1 MTGQRTRCQGHL
13 PGPCEPMGQ
22 TVYCDGSC
30 AHIRERATATAT
42 DTVTAQPA
50 VVKTGRR
57 FYAVAFPFALK
68 DKLKA
73 LGCSWDTEARCWW
86 TGKAEVAGQMQALLA
101 EPLPAIGRWTKVGDE
116 WVVTGDEAAL
126 RSGKVRVQARDK
138 PAQDVAVTDV
148 RRYGDMW
155 IASRVSTGGSRPRG
169 SFRGRRTG

>member
-1 MTGQRTRCQGHL
+1 M
-13 PGPCEPMGQ
+13 PAIE
-22 TVYCDGSC
+22 
-30 AHIRERATATAT
+30 
-42 DTVTAQPA
+42 TAQTTAAPAPA

-57 FYAVAFPFALK
+57 FYAQGFPFALK

-73 LGCSWDTEARCWW
+73 LGCSWDADARAWW
-86 TGKAEVAGQMQALLA
+86 TGKADVAKQMQALLA
-101 EPLPAIGRWTKVGDE
+101 APIPAVGRWTKVGDE
-116 WVVTGDEAAL
+116 WVVTGEEAAL

-169 SFRGRRTG
+169 SFRGRRTGCSCGSIEGQVRRTDCARCRFDEIDG